1 MGQRIRLEKGA
12 ASAGE
17 REFLFNWAA
26 SPLAT
31 TRGRSE
37 SSVRVLDAL
46 LAVGG
51 EVFTIDWR
59 DKYIVKNIGIIR
71 FITGIILV
79 ISFITGIIFVVRFMF
94 DIILI
99 FMFNGRFF
107 VQELW

>member
-46 LAVGG
+46 LVVGR
-51 EVFTIDWR
+51 ELVTID
-59 DKYIVKNIGIIR
+59 
-71 FITGIILV
+71 
-79 ISFITGIIFVVRFMF
+79 
-94 DIILI
+94 
-99 FMFNGRFF
+99 
-107 VQELW
+107 